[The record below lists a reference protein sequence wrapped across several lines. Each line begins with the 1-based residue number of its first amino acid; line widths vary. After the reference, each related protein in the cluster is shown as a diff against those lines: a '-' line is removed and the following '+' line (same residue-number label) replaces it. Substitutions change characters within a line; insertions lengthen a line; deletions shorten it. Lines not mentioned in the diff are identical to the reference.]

1 MTQCMIFCRTNL
13 DCQNLSKF
21 LQQQTSK
28 NSGSGSSLLVSKYS
42 HRILGGQLSMEER
55 RKSLQLFKDGEIRL
69 LICTDIASRGIDVDS
84 LPYVINLTLPAEEED
99 YVHRIGRVG
108 RSDRMGL
115 AISLVSSENEEKVWY
130 HTCKNRGQNCSNRRL
145 VDDNGCTIWFSE
157 PELLQ
162 KIQKKINQPLLF
174 MSNDSLELPEEI
186 LKQKIIYGVSMATQS
201 EMVNSRIY
209 MNENM
214 KENVKQLMTL
224 EFQTQQ
230 LFLQSMLMQANSVFE
245 PSSATKK

>member
-1 MTQCMIFCRTNL
+1 
-13 DCQNLSKF
+13 
-21 LQQQTSK
+21 
-28 NSGSGSSLLVSKYS
+28 
-42 HRILGGQLSMEER
+42 MEER

-115 AISLVSSENEEKVWY
+115 AISLVSEEHEEKVWY

-174 MSNDSLELPEEI
+174 MSNDTLELPEEI
-186 LKQKIIYGVSMATQS
+186 LKQKIVYGVSMATQS

-245 PSSATKK
+245 TSSSTTKKEQQEQLQSPPEKKAKTKK